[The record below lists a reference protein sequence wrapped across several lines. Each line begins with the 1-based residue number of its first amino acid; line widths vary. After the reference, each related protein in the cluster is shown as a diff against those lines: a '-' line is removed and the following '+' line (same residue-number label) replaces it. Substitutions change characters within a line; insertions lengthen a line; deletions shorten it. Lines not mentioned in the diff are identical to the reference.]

1 MQNREVVDVFCLHRQ
16 LPGLAQHQQVRLPA
30 VTQEQDSSSGG
41 RLYSGIYF
49 DHGPPCYLVTDL
61 ILPNEVVSGLEK
73 VDEHSQ

>member
-41 RLYSGIYF
+41 RL
-49 DHGPPCYLVTDL
+49 
-61 ILPNEVVSGLEK
+61 VVSTSITARL
-73 VDEHSQ
+73 VILLQI